1 MRRFPLTSFEWR
13 PNLAMVEFSLS
24 TLNAAA
30 ADFFIE
36 ATACKTAE
44 ALDAQFQRFVRRLG
58 FESAMFINLSSGGA
72 PVVPRIIFGAADSW
86 IAHYAE
92 NNYARLDPTIQRAF
106 RSRKAFTWRDVER
119 PDGPREQRAFF
130 GEAREVWAQDSLIV
144 PVHGPFGEFSV
155 VNLISQAP
163 LSLTDEALA
172 LLQGACHVYATVG
185 LNFASG
191 PLSGPSSPMP
201 ELGRRE
207 RQCTYWMAMGK
218 HDNETAAILK
228 ISINTVRGYL
238 DSAKLKLG
246 AQSRPEL
253 TLKALV
259 YGVLVPDS
267 GMIG

>member
-1 MRRFPLTSFEWR
+1 M
-13 PNLAMVEFSLS
+13 AEFSLS

-30 ADFFIE
+30 SDFFIE
-36 ATACKTAE
+36 ATACGTIE
-44 ALDAQFQRFVRRLG
+44 ALDALFQHFVRRLG

-72 PVVPRIIFGAADSW
+72 PVVPRIVFGSADAW

-130 GEAREVWAQDSLIV
+130 GEAREIWAKDSLIV

-163 LSLTDEALA
+163 LVLTEEALVR
-172 LLQGACHVYATVG
+172 LQGACHVYANVG
-185 LNFASG
+185 LNFALGALGG
-191 PLSGPSSPMP
+191 PPAPMP

-207 RQCTYWMAMGK
+207 RQCLYWMAMGK
-218 HDNETAAILK
+218 HDNETASILR

-238 DSAKLKLG
+238 ESCKLKLG
-246 AQSRPEL
+246 ATSRPEL
-253 TLKALV
+253 SLKALV
-259 YGVLVPDS
+259 YGVLVPDR